1 MQYTRHIQLYGHV
14 QGVFFR
20 ESLSLMARKLGL
32 NGWVRNCSDGSLEA
46 MLQGD
51 EATVSA
57 VIEWARHGP
66 DLARVDKID
75 IADGYGEYTDFQR
88 LPTR

>member
-1 MQYTRHIQLYGHV
+1 MQSTKHIQLYGRV

-20 ESLSLMARKLGL
+20 ESLSLMARKLGV
-32 NGWVRNCSDGSLEA
+32 NGWVRNCADGSLEA

-57 VIEWARHGP
+57 LIEWARRGP
-66 DLARVDKID
+66 DLARVDKLDIID
-75 IADGYGEYTDFQR
+75 GQGEYTDFQR
-88 LPTR
+88 LPTL

>member
-1 MQYTRHIQLYGHV
+1 MQCTRHIQLYGRV

-20 ESLSLMARKLGL
+20 ESLSLMARKLGV

-57 VIEWARHGP
+57 LIEWARRGP
-66 DLARVDKID
+66 DLACVDKLD
-75 IADGYGEYTDFQR
+75 ITDGQGEYTDFQR
-88 LPTR
+88 LPTL

>member
-1 MQYTRHIQLYGHV
+1 MQYTKHIQLYGRV

-32 NGWVRNCSDGSLEA
+32 HGWVRNCSDGSLEA
-46 MLQGD
+46 VLQGD

-57 VIEWARHGP
+57 LIEWARRGP

-75 IADGYGEYTDFQR
+75 IADGQGEYTDFQR